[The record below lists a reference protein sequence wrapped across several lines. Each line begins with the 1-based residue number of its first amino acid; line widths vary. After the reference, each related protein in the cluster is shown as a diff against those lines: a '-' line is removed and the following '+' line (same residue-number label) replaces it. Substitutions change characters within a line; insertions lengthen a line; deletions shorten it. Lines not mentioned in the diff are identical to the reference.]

1 MVLLECKCYL
11 SLNVTDVWIL
21 LNTGWYSRSC
31 KWYWKL
37 STQQWTLPLL
47 TLLWKAAQCSHCGC
61 HWLTAFSLEEA
72 AVAELV
78 TVLCLILSVRRFG
91 PTKHLKPL
99 RQQTLQVK
107 RCCSNL
113 AEVRTQILLWEE
125 TTGEYN
131 NCTWSQE
138 KKLEKVSVILSPC
151 KFEVH
156 HGNNHDRLHI
166 RRKIKINSKV
176 NGLCFIHVYLAQTM
190 IRQVNVKMSCVQ
202 FHATQFIIL
211 S

>member
-1 MVLLECKCYL
+1 MF
-11 SLNVTDVWIL
+11 
-21 LNTGWYSRSC
+21 
-31 KWYWKL
+31 
-37 STQQWTLPLL
+37 TLW
-47 TLLWKAAQCSHCGC
+47 LWRK
-61 HWLTAFSLEEA
+61 LEEA

-91 PTKHLKPL
+91 PTKHLKTL

-107 RCCSNL
+107 RCYSNL

-156 HGNNHDRLHI
+156 HVNNHDRLHI

-176 NGLCFIHVYLAQTM
+176 NGLCFIHVWHKQWLDKWMWRCPVFNFMQHNSLFYPLIYPIKIWWRGNLIAVCKLIQK
-190 IRQVNVKMSCVQ
+190 NVY
-202 FHATQFIIL
+202 T
-211 S
+211 